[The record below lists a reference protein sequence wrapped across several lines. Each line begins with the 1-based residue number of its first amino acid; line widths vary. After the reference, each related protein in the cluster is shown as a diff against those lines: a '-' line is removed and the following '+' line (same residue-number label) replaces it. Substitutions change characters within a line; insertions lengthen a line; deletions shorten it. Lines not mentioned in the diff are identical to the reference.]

1 MNGISCQRPSVS
13 AATSNDSATKSGAKT
28 SQSSS
33 RLSFLS
39 GLSFLS
45 FALLQKPLL
54 LSQAQISR
62 IVTLSGSA
70 TVCKLSDSAPI
81 EASGTKREQPISS
94 LLHDATSPLPQRQA
108 VTCRAAVRIEA
119 KVRTRLTLLPFPPEM
134 I

>member
-1 MNGISCQRPSVS
+1 MI

-81 EASGTKREQPISS
+81 EASGTKREAY
-94 LLHDATSPLPQRQA
+94 LFAT
-108 VTCRAAVRIEA
+108 V
-119 KVRTRLTLLPFPPEM
+119 
-134 I
+134 